1 MFDMTN
7 QNFQGPMPFDDQ
19 SAELK
24 KRQMMA
30 EMLTKQAQQA
40 GQNQSTDSVSGGLN
54 IANALLS
61 GYAASKMNDQNA
73 SFAEKLK
80 RAQMMGGGN
89 V

>member
-1 MFDMTN
+1 MFDMN
-7 QNFQGPMPFDDQ
+7 SQNFQGPMPLDAQ

-24 KRQMMA
+24 KRQMVA

-73 SFAEKLK
+73 LVAEKLK

>member
-1 MFDMTN
+1 MFDMSN
-7 QNFQGPMPFDDQ
+7 QNFQGPMPLDAQ

-40 GQNQSTDSVSGGLN
+40 GQNQSPDAASGGLN

-73 SFAEKLK
+73 LVAEKLK

>member
-1 MFDMTN
+1 MN
-7 QNFQGPMPFDDQ
+7 SQNFQGPMPLDAQAAD
-19 SAELK
+19 LK
-24 KRQMMA
+24 KRQLMA
-30 EMLTKQAQQA
+30 ELLTKQAQQSA
-40 GQNQSTDSVSGGLN
+40 QNQSPDSVSGGLN
-54 IANALLS
+54 IANAILS

>member
-1 MFDMTN
+1 MFDMMN
-7 QNFQGPMPFDDQ
+7 QNFQGPIPLETQ
-19 SAELK
+19 ASELK
-24 KRQMMA
+24 KRQLMA

-40 GQNQSTDSVSGGLN
+40 GQNQSPDSVSGGLN

-80 RAQMMGGGN
+80 RAQMIGGGN